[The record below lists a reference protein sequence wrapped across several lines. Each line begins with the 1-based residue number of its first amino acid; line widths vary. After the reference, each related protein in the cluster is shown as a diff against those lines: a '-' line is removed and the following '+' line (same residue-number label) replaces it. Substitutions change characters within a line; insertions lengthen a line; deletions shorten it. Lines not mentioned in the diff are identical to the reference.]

1 MTHEWNTNDDV
12 TESLDIVVTPDNLKQ
27 EDEE

>member
-1 MTHEWNTNDDV
+1 MHEWNTNDDV
-12 TESLDIVVTPDNLKQ
+12 TESLDIVVTLDNLKQ